1 MGEHKPQ
8 YNAAKLK
15 GLILYVADRSRDDPH
30 FGATKLNKIL
40 YYTDFRAYRELGH
53 SITGADYQKL
63 PEGPAPGE
71 LMRARQQLLNEGRI
85 TIEHH
90 PVFNYIQQRIVPV
103 ERIQDPASLF
113 SPDELAIVDEVLLGL
128 GGKTGTEVSEMSHAE
143 AGWKLVDY
151 YQSIP
156 YETAWLAPKGT
167 ELNEE
172 ALAIARDALAEHD
185 SKRS

>member
-1 MGEHKPQ
+1 MAEYNPH
-8 YNAAKLK
+8 YNAEKLK
-15 GLILYVADRSRDDPH
+15 GLVLYVADRSRDDPY

-40 YYTDFRAYRELGH
+40 YYADFRAYRELGH

-63 PEGPAPGE
+63 PEGPAPRE

-85 TIEHH
+85 TIEHR

-103 ERIQDPASLF
+103 KPIENPESLF
-113 SPDELAIVDEVLLGL
+113 SPDELAIVDDVLFSLR
-128 GGKTGTEVSEMSHAE
+128 GKTGTEVSEMSHAE

-156 YETAWLAPKGT
+156 YKTAWIAPKG
-167 ELNEE
+167 EEPNEE
-172 ALAIARDALAEHD
+172 ALAIARDALAEHT
-185 SKRS
+185 SRHL